1 MDEKD
6 IEYFKVPIYIEKNI
20 KKLIKLKKNMDETR
34 QLIQDYMQTHEI
46 PINTPLELLKYF
58 PEPDVDPNQMKI
70 DLKTGE
76 IKWRDIKN

>member
-1 MDEKD
+1 
-6 IEYFKVPIYIEKNI
+6 
-20 KKLIKLKKNMDETR
+20 
-34 QLIQDYMQTHEI
+34 MQTHEI

-76 IKWRDIKN
+76 IK